1 MSLEIQVEQKDVK
14 NLADQARQVPNERM
28 EDAMNKL
35 NDLQTEL
42 SSWKGKASP
51 AHKEAC
57 TSLQEAL
64 ESSQTL
70 MMEILHTLDYAVDQF
85 SDFDHAASAEF
96 EYRVDHY
103 LSK

>member
-1 MSLEIQVEQKDVK
+1 MSPDKSK
-14 NLADQARQVPNERM
+14 
-28 EDAMNKL
+28 
-35 NDLQTEL
+35 
-42 SSWKGKASP
+42 
-51 AHKEAC
+51 
-57 TSLQEAL
+57 
-64 ESSQTL
+64 SSQTL